1 MFNECLEIRLNTAY
15 FASLKSLF
23 HHHMKHHEVSQKYSA
38 ARLFSPLFSVFHL
51 FLVMNT
57 KKIQEKRSKGNNAH
71 LFINT
76 HAHQSRLKH
85 RFDLHLIY

>member
-38 ARLFSPLFSVFHL
+38 ARLFSPLFSVFYL
-51 FLVMNT
+51 FLVMKH
-57 KKIQEKRSKGNNAH
+57 KKKYRKKKEQRK
-71 LFINT
+71 
-76 HAHQSRLKH
+76 
-85 RFDLHLIY
+85 

>member
-38 ARLFSPLFSVFHL
+38 ARLFSPLFSVFNL
-51 FLVMNT
+51 FFFFNL
-57 KKIQEKRSKGNNAH
+57 
-71 LFINT
+71 
-76 HAHQSRLKH
+76 
-85 RFDLHLIY
+85 

>member
-23 HHHMKHHEVSQKYSA
+23 HHHMKHHEVRQKYSA

-57 KKIQEKRSKGNNAH
+57 KKIQEKKEQRK
-71 LFINT
+71 
-76 HAHQSRLKH
+76 
-85 RFDLHLIY
+85 